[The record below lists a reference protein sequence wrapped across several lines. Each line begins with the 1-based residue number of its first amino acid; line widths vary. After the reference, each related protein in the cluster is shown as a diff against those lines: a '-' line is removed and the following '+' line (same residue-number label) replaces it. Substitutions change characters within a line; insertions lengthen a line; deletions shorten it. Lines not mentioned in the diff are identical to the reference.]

1 MISADYMA
9 EKLGLNIDDL
19 ENEIAKSLEG
29 YTQKITDNVKDA
41 VDKVSKEV
49 NEEIKKRVTF
59 KQLTG
64 KYVKAF
70 RIKTVYEDRYNKR
83 NSWHVGNGQYRLTHL
98 LEKGHAL
105 NKGGRAR
112 EYPHIKYGENLAI
125 KRMQELGEEA
135 IKNAGH

>member
-19 ENEIAKSLEG
+19 EKEISKSLEG
-29 YTQKITDNVKDA
+29 YSQEITDNVKVA
-41 VDKVSKEV
+41 IDKVSNEV

-59 KQLTG
+59 KQPTG

-70 RIKTVYEDRYNKR
+70 RTKTVYEDRYNKR
-83 NSWHVGNGQYRLTHL
+83 NNWYVGNGQYRLTHL

-105 NKGGRAR
+105 RQGGRTRA
-112 EYPHIKYGENLAI
+112 YPHIKYGEELAI
-125 KRMQELGEEA
+125 KRMQEVSEEA
-135 IKNAGH
+135 IKNAGR